1 MPLTLPDLQVHYC
14 LWAPNY
20 RTNVTAER
28 QLTFQDEHSAYFEA
42 LRAEGAIPYGGA
54 MTRGDVQFPLTA
66 RPDFAESV
74 VMYKAASLEAAW
86 KLVEADPFYKK
97 GVWDR
102 DAIKIVP
109 ILSRA

>member
-42 LRAEGAIPYGGA
+42 LRAEGAIREFTPQSTLGY
-54 MTRGDVQFPLTA
+54 
-66 RPDFAESV
+66 
-74 VMYKAASLEAAW
+74 
-86 KLVEADPFYKK
+86 VE
-97 GVWDR
+97 GH
-102 DAIKIVP
+102 
-109 ILSRA
+109 

>member
-1 MPLTLPDLQVHYC
+1 
-14 LWAPNY
+14 
-20 RTNVTAER
+20 
-28 QLTFQDEHSAYFEA
+28 
-42 LRAEGAIPYGGA
+42 

-97 GVWDR
+97 GVVRVMLFCVRPLDEHR
-102 DAIKIVP
+102 
-109 ILSRA
+109 LSSVG